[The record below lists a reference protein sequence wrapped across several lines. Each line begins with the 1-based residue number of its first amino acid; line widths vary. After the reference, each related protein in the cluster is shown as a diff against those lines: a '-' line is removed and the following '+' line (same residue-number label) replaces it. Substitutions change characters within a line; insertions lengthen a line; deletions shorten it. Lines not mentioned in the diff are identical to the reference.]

1 MTHKVNEM
9 STIAVL
15 GLGAMGTRM
24 ARQLIGA
31 GYSLVVWN
39 RTPDA
44 AQALVALG
52 ATQARSPREASQGAA
67 FVIAMV
73 RDDQASREVWLN
85 EQTGAL
91 AGMVP
96 GAVAIESSTLTPAWT
111 RELGEQAR
119 QHGVDLLEAPVS
131 GSRVQADA
139 GQLAYLV
146 GGEPQVLERSRS
158 LLQTLG
164 SSIQHVGHWGDGALA
179 KLATNALLGVQ
190 VTALAEILGLL
201 KHSGAD
207 ATRIVQAMAH
217 TAVWAPVAHYLSAS
231 MLAGEFAAQFPVALI
246 EKDFAY
252 ALAQVPSPGQA
263 PTLAA
268 AQQVF
273 QRAIA
278 QGLEGENMTSV
289 VKLFANPPA

>member
-1 MTHKVNEM
+1 M

-31 GYSLVVWN
+31 GHSLVVWN

-52 ATQARSPREASQGAA
+52 ATQA
-67 FVIAMV
+67 
-73 RDDQASREVWLN
+73 
-85 EQTGAL
+85 
-91 AGMVP
+91 
-96 GAVAIESSTLTPAWT
+96 
-111 RELGEQAR
+111 
-119 QHGVDLLEAPVS
+119 
-131 GSRVQADA
+131 
-139 GQLAYLV
+139 
-146 GGEPQVLERSRS
+146 
-158 LLQTLG
+158 
-164 SSIQHVGHWGDGALA
+164 
-179 KLATNALLGVQ
+179 
-190 VTALAEILGLL
+190 
-201 KHSGAD
+201 
-207 ATRIVQAMAH
+207 H
-217 TAVWAPVAHYLSAS
+217 TSVWAPVAHYLSAS
-231 MLAGEFAAQFPVALI
+231 MLAGEFAAQLPVALI

-252 ALAQVPSPGQA
+252 TLAQAPSPGQA

-289 VKLFANPPA
+289 VKLFTNQPA